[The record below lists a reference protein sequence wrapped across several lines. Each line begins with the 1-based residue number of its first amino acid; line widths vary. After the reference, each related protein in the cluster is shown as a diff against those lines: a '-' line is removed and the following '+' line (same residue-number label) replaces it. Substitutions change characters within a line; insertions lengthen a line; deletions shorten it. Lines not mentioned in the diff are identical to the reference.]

1 MTTNPRPADDSG
13 MILVN
18 VLVIVMLA
26 TAVLAIML
34 ATEDSQLERSAHL
47 RFASQAM
54 ATARGGEISAI
65 AELRRDLVRDMA
77 SGNQSDTLA
86 EPWANIADTD
96 ARIVGGHFSFVV
108 SDAQSRFNINNLA
121 HGDAISIGALDALA
135 VNAGIQPD
143 HVAAVV
149 ALLHRHGPIRDL
161 SELRAAG
168 LGEGELQR
176 LSMVCAALPTPTT
189 VNVNT
194 APEALLTIM
203 TGNPATA
210 HAIILARG
218 KGGIGVGGTVGMQT
232 GPNADHILL
241 PPGTG
246 VSSDY
251 FWARA
256 RVTDGGTSQQ
266 LTTLLHRRLDQGQP
280 VVVAIERWRGAAPLA
295 APPFGK

>member
-1 MTTNPRPADDSG
+1 MMPRPPSGERG

-26 TAVLAIML
+26 TAVLAVML
-34 ATEDSQLERSAHL
+34 AAEDNQIERSAHL
-47 RFASQAM
+47 RFAGQAM
-54 ATARGGEISAI
+54 ATARGGEMSAI
-65 AELRRDLVRDMA
+65 AALRRDLAQDMA
-77 SGNQSDTLA
+77 AGNRSDTLA

-108 SDAQSRFNINNLA
+108 SDAQNRFNINNLA
-121 HGDAISIGALDALA
+121 HGDVISIGALEAVA
-135 VNAGIQPD
+135 VNVGIAPD
-143 HVAAVV
+143 TVAAIVV
-149 ALLHRHGPIRDL
+149 LLHKHGPVQDL

-168 LGEGELQR
+168 VGEGELQR
-176 LSMVCAALPTPTT
+176 LSLLCVALPTPTT

-218 KGGIGVGGTVGMQT
+218 KGGIGEGGTIGLKS
-232 GPNADHILL
+232 GPGADHILL

-246 VSSDY
+246 VASDY
-251 FWARA
+251 FWARG
-256 RVTDGGTSQQ
+256 RVTSGGTSQQ
-266 LTTLLHRRLDQGQP
+266 LTSLLHRRLDQGQP
-280 VVVAIERWRGAAPLA
+280 VVVAIQRWRGAAPLA
-295 APPFGK
+295 APAFGK

>member
-1 MTTNPRPADDSG
+1 MTDRTCPSEESG

-34 ATEDSQLERSAHL
+34 ATEDSQLERSAHM
-47 RFASQAM
+47 RFAAQAM
-54 ATARGGEISAI
+54 ATARGGESSAI
-65 AELRRDLVRDMA
+65 VALRRDLA
-77 SGNQSDTLA
+77 SGSETDTLN

-96 ARIVGGHFSFVV
+96 ARIVGGHFSFVIA
-108 SDAQSRFNINNLA
+108 DAQARFNINNLA

-143 HVAAVV
+143 HVAAIV
-149 ALLHRHGPIRDL
+149 ALLHRDGPIRDL

-168 LGEGELQR
+168 LSEAELQR
-176 LSMVCAALPTPTT
+176 LSGLCGALPTPTT

-194 APEALLTIM
+194 ASEPLLVIM
-203 TGNPATA
+203 TGSQATA

-218 KGGIGVGGTVGMQT
+218 KGGIGVGGTIGVGA

-251 FWARA
+251 FLSRTRA
-256 RVTDGGTSQQ
+256 TSGGTSQQ

-280 VVVAIERWRGAAPLA
+280 VVVAIERWLGAAPLA
-295 APPFGK
+295 APPFLK

>member
-1 MTTNPRPADDSG
+1 MTITPRRTDDSG

-34 ATEDSQLERSAHL
+34 ATEDNQVERSAHL

-54 ATARGGEISAI
+54 ATARGGEMSAI

-77 SGNQSDTLA
+77 TGNQSDTLA

-108 SDAQSRFNINNLA
+108 SDAQARFNINNLA
-121 HGDAISIGALDALA
+121 HGDAISIGALNAVA
-135 VNAGIQPD
+135 VNAGIRPD

-149 ALLHRHGPIRDL
+149 ALLHQHGPIRDL

-168 LGEGELQR
+168 VSEGELQR
-176 LSMVCAALPTPTT
+176 LSIVCAALPTPTT

-194 APEALLTIM
+194 ASEALLVIM
-203 TGNPATA
+203 TGNLATA

-218 KGGIGVGGTVGMQT
+218 KGGIGVGGTIGMQT
-232 GPNADHILL
+232 GPSADHILL

-246 VSSDY
+246 VASEY
-251 FWARA
+251 FWARG
-256 RVTDGGTSQQ
+256 RVTNGGTSQQ

-295 APPFGK
+295 APQFGK